1 VEAALKAITHPH
13 RRTILTLVRD
23 REMAAG
29 AIAARF
35 DVTGPAIS
43 QHLRVLKEAGLLTER
58 RDGNRRLYVVRSE
71 GLSDVREFLDQF
83 WGESLARLKTAAET
97 EEAERGKRGRPG

>member
-83 WGESLARLKTAAET
+83 WGESLARLKTAAEA
-97 EEAERGKRGRPG
+97 EEAERG